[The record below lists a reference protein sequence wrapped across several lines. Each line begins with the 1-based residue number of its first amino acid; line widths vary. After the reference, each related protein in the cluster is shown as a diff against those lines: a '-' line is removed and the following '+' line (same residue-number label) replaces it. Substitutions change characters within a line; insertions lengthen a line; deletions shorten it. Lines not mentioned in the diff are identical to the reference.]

1 MPSSD
6 QVFPIQFVEVITA
19 YASHTLIDKR
29 HLSLEIDVYFLSISL
44 SKIKDANTDENYRVT
59 SFHQPL
65 SSTYK

>member
-29 HLSLEIDVYFLSISL
+29 HLSLETDVYFLSISL
-44 SKIKDANTDENYRVT
+44 SKIKDANTDEDRVT

-65 SSTYK
+65 SSRYK